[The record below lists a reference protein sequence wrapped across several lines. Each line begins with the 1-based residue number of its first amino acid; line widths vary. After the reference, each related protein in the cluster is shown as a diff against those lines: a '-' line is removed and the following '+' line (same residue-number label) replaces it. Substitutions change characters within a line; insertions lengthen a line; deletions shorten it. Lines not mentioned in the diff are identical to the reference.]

1 MIVLDASA
9 AVNIAYDTEIGR
21 AFAFMLEELEG
32 EPIVACDI
40 YRAEVR
46 NAFWK
51 YTKAGLLDDTAALD
65 RIHDALD
72 LVDEYISIEELGDE
86 AFMAASMHG
95 HSFYDMLYFC
105 LARRKGATLMTL
117 DKKLAKICQDAGV
130 NCIEEVKF

>member
-9 AVNIAYDTEIGR
+9 AVNIAQDTNAGR
-21 AFAFMLEELEG
+21 ACAFMLEELEG
-32 EPIVACDI
+32 EPIATCDI

-51 YTKAGLLDDTAALD
+51 YARAGLIDNAAALD
-65 RIHDALD
+65 SIRDALD
-72 LVDEYISIEELGDE
+72 LIDEYVPIDELGDE
-86 AFMAASMHG
+86 AFMAASMYG

-117 DKKLAKICQDAGV
+117 DKKLAKLCQDAGV
-130 NCIEEVKF
+130 NCIEEVAL